1 MTQHSS
7 YTKTAIICAAAS
19 PKTGYGKVMSC
30 LGLSLALSRENYR
43 SVFLLPQT
51 DMEIRN
57 EFERRGQLIR
67 ELNDESD
74 LEQDLFQ
81 LQELF
86 DEYDSDLL
94 IVDSSL
100 ATPLFLKKVANL
112 GVTVVVF
119 DDHATNDYPCDLI
132 LNPYGYSTP
141 QSYPFRRAGQ
151 LLLGPE
157 YAPLR
162 EEFLSAREMYGPVK
176 EKAEVVMVT
185 LGVTDP
191 DNQTDKVLSA
201 LEDCPAVDIILL
213 VVGIGFPHR
222 KAVLERLKNYRKPVI
237 PFFGVADMAQIML
250 SSDMAI
256 SASGITCYEL
266 ACLGVPTI
274 TVVLNE
280 KQSHNAEE
288 LAKRGVTINL
298 GKAREVSV
306 GELRKAVEN
315 LAGNKE
321 KRKIMSEIGRKMV
334 DGQGGKRA
342 ADQIVGLTRKVQLSA
357 G

>member
-1 MTQHSS
+1 MSQHSS
-7 YTKTAIICAAAS
+7 YTRTAIICAAAS

-51 DMEIRN
+51 DAEIRN

-67 ELNDESD
+67 ELIDESN
-74 LEQDLFQ
+74 LEQDLYQ

-86 DEYDSDLL
+86 EEYDSDLL

-100 ATPLFLKKVANL
+100 ASPLFLKKVANL
-112 GVTVVVF
+112 GVATVVF
-119 DDHATNDYPCDLI
+119 DDHAQRDYPCDLI

-141 QSYPFRRAGQ
+141 QSYPSRRAGQ
-151 LLLGPE
+151 LLLGPD

-162 EEFLSAREMYGPVK
+162 EEFLAAREMCGSLK
-176 EKAEVVMVT
+176 EKVEVVMVT

-191 DNQTDKVLSA
+191 DNQTDKVLTA
-201 LEDCPAVDIILL
+201 LEDCPGVDIILL

-266 ACLGVPTI
+266 ACLGIPTI
-274 TVVLNE
+274 TLVLNE
-280 KQSHNAEE
+280 KQRRNAEE
-288 LAKRGVTINL
+288 LAKRGVTLDL
-298 GKAREVSV
+298 GRAHDFTPQ
-306 GELRKAVEN
+306 ELRKAVQALISN
-315 LAGNKE
+315 PE
-321 KRKIMSEIGRKMV
+321 KRKMMSEIGKKMV

-342 ADQIVGLTRKVQLSA
+342 ADKIAELTRKVKLTND
-357 G
+357 